1 MIYFCTASLTVYQY
15 FLYFFPPFRHYIIFY
30 RSSFERPICT
40 GCRSSITNSPV
51 GGLSSENVVNGEIV
65 GETAASTSDWGST
78 SLKVP
83 PVYGI
88 AKHHIHILLVQI
100 NSLSYEYDGID

>member
-15 FLYFFPPFRHYIIFY
+15 FLYFFPPFRHYVFFY

-65 GETAASTSDWGST
+65 GETTASTSDWGST
-78 SLKVP
+78 SLKVLL
-83 PVYGI
+83 V
-88 AKHHIHILLVQI
+88 HILFDQI
-100 NSLSYEYDGID
+100 NSLSYEYDGIN